1 MSVFQVLTFK
11 EQFISVE
18 RLPPTLPYFVDYW
31 QLIITAVI
39 FYKASVSNSQQVVLK
54 FPVSMLLQP
63 GPSHPPA
70 YGAVKPATYFT
81 LHYYIWTAQFL
92 IGALSI

>member
-39 FYKASVSNSQQVVLK
+39 FYKASVSDSQQVVLK
-54 FPVSMLLQP
+54 FPSVNIAPARPL
-63 GPSHPPA
+63 PPTCLRGRVA
-70 YGAVKPATYFT
+70 GDIFT
-81 LHYYIWTAQFL
+81 LRYYIWTAQFL